1 MKLGYDRI
9 ALRRSRNRNRIF
21 SYLIPVFQPEPEFLK
36 TIPVPVVPEPEFSE
50 TNPVPARTG
59 FQYQAGIP
67 AGTGILPMTFR
78 QKPESQKRH

>member
-1 MKLGYDRI
+1 M
-9 ALRRSRNRNRIF
+9 
-21 SYLIPVFQPEPEFLK
+21 YLEEAGTGTGFFPTSFRFFQPEPEFLK